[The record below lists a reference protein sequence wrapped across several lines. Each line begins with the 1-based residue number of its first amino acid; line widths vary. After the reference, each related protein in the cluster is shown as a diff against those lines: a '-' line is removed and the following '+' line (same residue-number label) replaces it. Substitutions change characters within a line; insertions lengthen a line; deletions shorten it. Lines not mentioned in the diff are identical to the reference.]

1 MRRKFLLKV
10 MILSFLFVAMGGGH
24 LFAQNLLVNC
34 DYNSSTEGYG
44 TTKFSNYASA
54 YAYATANATNA
65 TIVIEK
71 TNTLS
76 GNTFDNNHKNYSKL
90 AVVIKD
96 GATMGNALSKWD
108 MTYPVTVEPGGTLT
122 CARPISASVSN
133 IHIKNKLIVGAKDS
147 SKKAYVDFLSDT
159 YQDCDISIRYN
170 GSIEVYN
177 ADFKIQDL
185 DAQGKLTIEDS
196 EVYVDGAFASA
207 TFFATTLTNTEM
219 VVNGN
224 QISGGLSDFAGGDA
238 NQLGNVKINNS
249 TLTINEGT
257 TKVAANV
264 TATDSDI
271 DVNSLTINSGK
282 KLTLKDGSTLASES
296 LTSNGTIEL
305 NDGSTIDAEE
315 IVSGG
320 TVTIDGVEATIEDNV
335 LYYPVADFNALK
347 AAVEAGKGVKL
358 TADITA
364 TGAVDGTDANIDLN
378 EKTLKL
384 SVGGNNFF
392 GDSKVKNGSINI
404 TGCVASGDCII
415 GIGDYSNSATL
426 TFDNVN
432 VTGDGYSSAYAVLYV
447 YNSSELNINGGS
459 VVVSNDNASAGGVIK
474 AHKAADGKINIV
486 GTEGN
491 PVELT
496 FNNAKIGMLDG
507 TVLMNYVDLDITGGA
522 NAINQSALTIKNST
536 LDITGAD
543 GRALTLS
550 QGNVVVENSTLNFS
564 DCSEGEIRFK
574 KSLEL
579 TTDNT
584 STINECTTYA
594 DASAT
599 DAKINGVDVDAS
611 ESSMAVVTVENG
623 TTTVKEAPQGNDFT
637 GYTSTDNAIWGETWG
652 NAYESFVI
660 KVLDANGNVMGTTSL
675 NNIDGI
681 IDGDVNVT
689 WSLKLNAAS
698 NTDGYWDMSWT
709 TAPYINNMP
718 AKVELWVDDVKVSG
732 GNVVL
737 NGPDEIN
744 KIYAAVTDNDGKIY
758 SYHTSIANAVDA
770 ITGTRSAEQPNV
782 IALLRHTDETVT
794 LPAGITLNLNGF
806 TAANVSVPVAQI
818 GETPYYTLAEAVAAA
833 QDKDVI
839 EIIKEGNYT
848 LPEFAGKELTFK
860 GSSTGTSITDWVNK
874 GSQGMMGSTVHF
886 ENLTISGQT
895 GNYYGLFHTNAV
907 TYKDC
912 NINGLRFLYSPT
924 TFTNCAFNANGV
936 EHSFWTYGASNVT
949 VTGCTFTYTDRAVNC
964 YSENGANHEL
974 DITFEGCSFTY
985 AGTKDAPEGAV
996 EINSSSVKSID
1007 LVMDGCTAPEKGA
1020 MWFNSQWDP
1029 KHGANTVVEVDGV
1042 LVWTAPVKIG
1052 ETKYGSLQ
1060 AAINAAVDGDVVT
1073 LHADNAE
1080 NVTVTQKPDVKFTI
1094 DGADKTMTGTITI
1107 DGKSA
1112 AYATAGITVKNMN
1125 FTAATEAICINL
1137 GVSGNNNTRYTSNVT
1152 VKSCNFTGTDK
1163 TAVGIKSY
1171 TGGDKNLIVNDCT
1184 ATGMHS
1190 LMQLKNTA
1198 GVSVTEC
1205 EITDSKN
1212 GISLGASSDVAINE
1226 TTVNCD
1232 GYGVRA
1238 DANGDDG
1245 NATITNC
1252 TIEAFIPVVVR
1263 NASKDYALQF
1273 DGENTMTATN
1283 EDGLWCAIGTK
1294 EYEENGVMPTAPTGD
1309 VTVTLNDT
1317 GLSMDGV
1324 YGEHFALNGEGT
1336 AESPYLINNLYELKG
1351 FRDLVDTYQSDGSNQ
1366 FAGKYFKLTNDID
1379 LNGINWDP
1387 IGTMNGDHGSF
1398 KGVFDGGDH
1407 IISNLHVEQEGNG
1420 IGLFARTAGN
1430 AVIKNLKLNNVT
1442 VKSTNNSNY
1451 VGGLVGNA
1459 YASTKI
1465 ENVHVSGNVY
1475 ISGRGY
1481 IGGIAG
1487 HGYVVMDNVSVVAT
1501 GDGHGNDKGLITS
1514 TFWCAGGVLGYAGEG
1529 ATNIMNAYVENVVVT
1544 SAAGGLGAIVGM
1556 AEDNNGTQPIS
1567 GSNLSAKNVEIKT
1580 YTGAY
1585 GDSYANYALGY
1596 LYGGNP
1602 TSILT
1607 GELSVEEVKIETS
1620 NGVDP
1625 EVNDAVAQIGN
1636 SIYFNLQAALNAAV
1650 ENETI
1655 TLLRD
1660 IKIAKRTEINNR
1672 TLTIDGNGKTIRQ
1685 DENFD
1690 NTIAMFDITGGKVTI
1705 NNVIFDGVK
1714 KGAVVRTVGTE
1725 FAMDNVTAQNSVH
1738 TVGQGLFRLLGQNT
1752 ITNSK
1757 FLNNNCSMVITL
1769 NYDGESNTP
1778 QLVENCLFEGNECN
1792 SVAALYYVKGAG
1804 CTIKDSEFVENTVNC
1819 NNNGATV
1826 YLGFTENNVVTGN
1839 IFDSNSVIDASTSAR
1854 VAGAIFFGYEA
1865 EIENNVFVGNTASN
1879 ANNDV
1884 LGQICTST
1892 YYDCTID
1899 LSGNYWGGE
1908 APEYG
1913 KDYTIQHTASEH
1925 QGVFQLDNYYKTF
1938 TTDENGNVELGDKVN
1953 IDYVAQVGKFSYET
1967 LAEAFTVAQ
1976 ENETITLL
1984 IDTELSEMITIPNGK
1999 TVVLDLNGKTIT
2011 GTDNTSKNFSI
2022 IDNRG
2027 NLTITDS
2034 SDPST
2039 GKITLTATIDSDW
2052 NRYSAVI
2059 ANNPGGKLTIE
2070 AGTLEHLGGTDMAYG
2085 IDNLTNGKGTY
2096 AETVINGG
2104 TIKSTY
2110 RGIRQFLNGTE
2121 AQNILTVKG
2130 GTIEGVNKSIWMQD
2144 PNKNANTGK
2153 LTVDESA
2160 SLKGDVYLYVC
2171 EGSTE
2176 WPVEVSIASAALKD
2190 GAQVLTANVPAGY
2203 ELKLVDGVY
2212 GVCSV
2217 EAKIGEVT
2225 YATLAAAVNAA
2236 NEGDTITLVTDITF
2250 TEATRTHNS
2259 GSWYDGLY
2267 YSGDKSFT
2275 IDLDSYTIGHD
2286 NSVNDYLLNFKNDG
2300 AKANVINLINGT
2312 IEAGSTAYCAL
2323 ATSSSNT
2330 NKITIN
2336 TENINI
2342 INNNSNGSTIKVRGG
2357 VELNVN
2363 AGTVITGTDSYL
2375 GIECVASTVN
2385 IYDGAEI
2392 YMNGSTSYNGCLVGA
2407 CANGTVNVYGGYGE
2421 GVKGGFIAMTS
2432 GGTIN
2437 VAGGEWIANT
2447 DGTVGDNSNLYVL
2460 TAQNNKNESGY
2471 AGASIINVTGGTFRG
2486 GMDAWI
2492 LNDDNVEKAELN
2504 ISGGNFNADPT
2515 SYVVSTNYKVVNED
2529 DGTYTVEVDGFEK
2542 FYTAEGVETTSDN
2555 AAYSLSFT
2563 VTDYANNKVSVKIGN
2578 KKPAQN
2584 SAIHLVTPKTVEFDN
2599 VEFNVTSVA
2608 NSGFYGTSF
2617 KKVTIS
2623 EGVETIGNKAL
2634 HFMSKLTELVLPS
2647 TLVSVGEQC
2656 IGAYNPNSVPL
2667 KSIVC
2672 YAEEAPSAFEPTS
2685 NASFQTCVE
2694 QQTMLIVPN
2703 AADYTVYSNANGWKF
2718 TNILGIGSTKEIA
2731 GKDDKYTLLATVT
2744 SIEPNECS
2752 IQIGNTKPA
2761 ANSNAELEIPEVVD
2775 YFPSVEGLDF
2785 TVTSIPDQA
2794 FSSCLYFVGD
2804 LVIPQNVRTIGAS
2817 AFNTSHF
2824 VANET
2829 VRGTLT
2835 LNEGLVSIGSQ
2846 AFKKDYFKGDLSIP
2860 STVETIASNAF
2871 QLASFDGILTINGNI
2886 DCANA
2891 FGGTGFT
2898 ELVLVEGVEEIKDS
2912 NAFSG
2917 MLSLKEVVLPST
2929 LQTVGMAAF
2938 KDDDAIE
2945 VIHTYATEVPAIN
2958 SITGNVNYKYA
2969 FSETVKANAVL
2980 YVHGTSYD
2988 DVLKYKNATNE
2999 WNEFANIHLY
3009 GAVAQIEEVE
3019 YLTIQDAINAAQ
3031 AGETITVIDNV
3042 ELTETIT
3049 VAADKEVVFD
3059 LNGKVVS
3066 YTTTEYVGEAMI
3078 TNNGNLTINDS
3089 AEGGKLSYA
3098 YEGGA
3103 NSSYGFGNST
3113 IENKGVLTINA
3124 GTVENTSAAMSH
3136 ASYAINTG
3144 AGATL
3149 NVEGGNILNLNGH
3162 AVRMVSFGTELN
3174 TVNINGGYIKGTRA
3188 LQVQLPG
3195 SASSTTKP
3203 AMDLNITGGE
3213 LMSNEETYNLAIYVF
3228 SNGQSAENVSV
3239 EISGGTFNGN
3249 VAVNAAATNS
3259 MLANA
3264 VAITGGTFNGDYGVF
3279 SYSDED
3285 AAQAVIS
3292 ITGGTFAT
3300 NYSEW
3305 YAEDEQYVF
3314 ELNEN
3319 GTYSVV
3325 EQTIFTQTRELAQG
3339 WNWFS
3344 AYVDIDLESLQNAL
3358 GENATIIK
3366 NHTTGKWTKY
3376 EEGEWYG
3383 TLETISPKEMYIINT
3398 SNTIELTLVGELV
3411 ELTPITIK
3419 NNWNAIGYMLNEP
3432 MSVESALNSI
3442 VPAHGDYIKSR
3453 DQYAA
3458 YDEIDGWYGTLE
3470 TLIPG
3475 EGYMLKSNYS
3485 EDRLLTYS
3493 YPTRNSNSE
3502 VKDNITTDGNYWT
3515 PNHSQYPNNMTMTA
3529 MVEVEGGDYEV
3540 AAFVDGEV
3548 RGSARPIYV
3557 EALDAHILFLTIHG
3571 DEIEEMTFRYYDIAT
3586 GEEFELNDR
3595 INYSNDAI
3603 IGSLTEPYIFNRGT
3617 TGIGEASLSD
3627 INIYPNPTTTG
3638 TEINL
3643 QATCDTVEVFNAL
3656 GVKVAEYHNVDSI
3669 DAFETAG
3676 IYVIRITDNGDVKH
3690 CRLIVK

>member
-1 MRRKFLLKV
+1 MRKKFLLSKFLV
-10 MILSFLFVAMGGGH
+10 LLILITGSVG
-24 LFAQNLLVNC
+24 V
-34 DYNSSTEGYG
+34 
-44 TTKFSNYASA
+44 ASA
-54 YAYATANATNA
+54 QIAKIGDDSYSTLAESVAAAN
-65 TIVIEK
+65 
-71 TNTLS
+71 
-76 GNTFDNNHKNYSKL
+76 G
-90 AVVIKD
+90 
-96 GATMGNALSKWD
+96 
-108 MTYPVTVEPGGTLT
+108 MTGDVTVE
-122 CARPISASVSN
+122 IY
-133 IHIKNKLIVGAKDS
+133 GAGEFTDGME
-147 SKKAYVDFLSDT
+147 L
-159 YQDCDISIRYN
+159 N
-170 GSIEVYN
+170 GSYTSINFIGKN
-177 ADFKIQDL
+177 AEAKLTVNQT
-185 DAQGKLTIEDS
+185 AQGDYLEAHGKIVSFTDLIL
-196 EVYVDGAFASA
+196 AKANPA
-207 TFFATTLTNTEM
+207 W
-219 VVNGN
+219 
-224 QISGGLSDFAGGDA
+224 SG
-238 NQLGNVKINNS
+238 
-249 TLTINEGT
+249 
-257 TKVAANV
+257 
-264 TATDSDI
+264 
-271 DVNSLTINSGK
+271 NSGHM
-282 KLTLKDGSTLASES
+282 GNYFS
-296 LTSNGTIEL
+296 IQ
-305 NDGSTIDAEE
+305 
-315 IVSGG
+315 GG
-320 TVTIDGVEATIEDNV
+320 TVTYTGCTFPNGACTSGATANYISCTFQNSSEYGLWVYDDALVTVNGGIVDSKKGIKVYSEGEESVTSTLTVKNATFTENVTAKPAVAVGYAQSITLIDNTYNNPTAHVELDSGSDADCEGITFVAQDAEGNDIASTLKMTDRSNLNASCGVLCDGKIYTTVTEAASDATPGSTVTLLYNSTETVELPAGVILDTNGYTADGVTVAAPVEVATYDE
-335 LYYPVADFNALK
+335 LVAAL
-347 AAVEAGKGVKL
+347 VNGGVIKL

-378 EKTLKL
+378 DKTLTL

-432 VTGDGYSSAYAVLYV
+432 VTGDGYSSAFAVLYV

-459 VVVSNDNASAGGVIK
+459 VVVSNDNASAGGVII

-491 PVELT
+491 PVKLT

-550 QGNVVVENSTLNFS
+550 QGDVVVENSTLNFS

-652 NAYESFVI
+652 NASESFVI

-675 NNIDGI
+675 NNIGGI

-689 WSLKLNAAS
+689 WSLKLDVS
-698 NTDGYWDMSWT
+698 NTDEYWTMEWT
-709 TAPYINNMP
+709 TAPNINKMP
-718 AKVELWVDDVKVSG
+718 AKVELWVDGVKVSG

-744 KIYAAVTDNDGKIY
+744 KIYAAVTDNNGKIY

-770 ITGTRSAEQPNV
+770 ITGTRSVTPNV
-782 IALLRHTDETVT
+782 IALLRNTDETVT

-833 QDKDVI
+833 ESGATI
-839 EIIKEGNYT
+839 T
-848 LPEFAGKELTFK
+848 LLNGEHELPLFANKELTFVGESK
-860 GSSTGTSITDWVNK
+860 EGVIVNDAPAAVT
-874 GSQGMMGSTVHF
+874 QGWNGSTFHF
-886 ENLTISGQT
+886 ENLTAKGAT
-895 GNYYGLFHTNAV
+895 ENYHGLANGVKAV
-907 TYKDC
+907 TYNNCK
-912 NINGLRFLYSPT
+912 INGLRFLYA
-924 TFTNCAFNANGV
+924 TNGVSFEDCTFNAEGV

-949 VTGCTFTYTDRAVNC
+949 VTDCTFEYTDRAVNC

-985 AGTKDAPEGAV
+985 AGTNDTPEGAV
-996 EINSSSVKSID
+996 EINSGSVKSID
-1007 LVMDGCTAPEKGA
+1007 LVMNDCTAPAEGA
-1020 MWFNSQWDP
+1020 MWFNSQWDS
-1029 KHGANTVVEVDGV
+1029 KKGENTVVTIDDIIVWQV
-1042 LVWTAPVKIG
+1042 LPVAMIG
-1052 ETKYGSLQ
+1052 DVQYKSLQ
-1060 AAINAAVDGDVVT
+1060 AALDAAAAVTG
-1073 LHADNAE
+1073 
-1080 NVTVTQKPDVKFTI
+1080 NVTVEILRNI
-1094 DGADKTMTGTITI
+1094 DLTGIDWNPVTVSDPGYPSVTVNGNDYTITGLNDMLFAGTWAGGSGLI
-1107 DGKSA
+1107 INDLTIANSTIVNDENDANGNIGVGAFIGFPQASA
-1112 AYATAGITVKNMN
+1112 TITLNNCHLVNSTVKGGHW
-1125 FTAATEAICINL
+1125 TGGLIGYAAGYAGTDGPVFMELTITGCYVTGSTITGKGSAGGIIGHGSGNAWTNVVIENTT
-1137 GVSGNNNTRYTSNVT
+1137 VSGNTITSTGSSTNKAGAIMGTIGAAGQPTTVNGVTHTGGATVSATVSGNT
-1152 VKSCNFTGTDK
+1152 VKSNNVEITTIYGRQGTE
-1163 TAVGIKSY
+1163 
-1171 TGGDKNLIVNDCT
+1171 
-1184 ATGMHS
+1184 TGMLELNGGS
-1190 LMQLKNTA
+1190 YDKYPIEED
-1198 GVSVTEC
+1198 VTYAAPAEGF
-1205 EITDSKN
+1205 K
-1212 GISLGASSDVAINE
+1212 
-1226 TTVNCD
+1226 
-1232 GYGVRA
+1232 
-1238 DANGDDG
+1238 
-1245 NATITNC
+1245 
-1252 TIEAFIPVVVR
+1252 IEV
-1263 NASKDYALQF
+1263 
-1273 DGENTMTATN
+1273 N
-1283 EDGLWCAIGTK
+1283 EDGT
-1294 EYEENGVMPTAPTGD
+1294 YGVVVDPAYGKVAKVGD
-1309 VTVTLNDT
+1309 V
-1317 GLSMDGV
+1317 
-1324 YGEHFALNGEGT
+1324 Y
-1336 AESPYLINNLYELKG
+1336 
-1351 FRDLVDTYQSDGSNQ
+1351 
-1366 FAGKYFKLTNDID
+1366 
-1379 LNGINWDP
+1379 
-1387 IGTMNGDHGSF
+1387 
-1398 KGVFDGGDH
+1398 
-1407 IISNLHVEQEGNG
+1407 
-1420 IGLFARTAGN
+1420 
-1430 AVIKNLKLNNVT
+1430 
-1442 VKSTNNSNY
+1442 
-1451 VGGLVGNA
+1451 
-1459 YASTKI
+1459 
-1465 ENVHVSGNVY
+1465 
-1475 ISGRGY
+1475 
-1481 IGGIAG
+1481 
-1487 HGYVVMDNVSVVAT
+1487 
-1501 GDGHGNDKGLITS
+1501 
-1514 TFWCAGGVLGYAGEG
+1514 
-1529 ATNIMNAYVENVVVT
+1529 
-1544 SAAGGLGAIVGM
+1544 
-1556 AEDNNGTQPIS
+1556 
-1567 GSNLSAKNVEIKT
+1567 
-1580 YTGAY
+1580 
-1585 GDSYANYALGY
+1585 
-1596 LYGGNP
+1596 
-1602 TSILT
+1602 
-1607 GELSVEEVKIETS
+1607 
-1620 NGVDP
+1620 
-1625 EVNDAVAQIGN
+1625 
-1636 SIYFNLQAALNAAV
+1636 
-1650 ENETI
+1650 
-1655 TLLRD
+1655 
-1660 IKIAKRTEINNR
+1660 
-1672 TLTIDGNGKTIRQ
+1672 
-1685 DENFD
+1685 
-1690 NTIAMFDITGGKVTI
+1690 
-1705 NNVIFDGVK
+1705 
-1714 KGAVVRTVGTE
+1714 
-1725 FAMDNVTAQNSVH
+1725 
-1738 TVGQGLFRLLGQNT
+1738 
-1752 ITNSK
+1752 
-1757 FLNNNCSMVITL
+1757 
-1769 NYDGESNTP
+1769 
-1778 QLVENCLFEGNECN
+1778 
-1792 SVAALYYVKGAG
+1792 
-1804 CTIKDSEFVENTVNC
+1804 
-1819 NNNGATV
+1819 
-1826 YLGFTENNVVTGN
+1826 
-1839 IFDSNSVIDASTSAR
+1839 
-1854 VAGAIFFGYEA
+1854 
-1865 EIENNVFVGNTASN
+1865 
-1879 ANNDV
+1879 
-1884 LGQICTST
+1884 
-1892 YYDCTID
+1892 
-1899 LSGNYWGGE
+1899 
-1908 APEYG
+1908 
-1913 KDYTIQHTASEH
+1913 
-1925 QGVFQLDNYYKTF
+1925 
-1938 TTDENGNVELGDKVN
+1938 
-1953 IDYVAQVGKFSYET
+1953 YET
-1967 LAEAFTVAQ
+1967 LAEAYNAATDGQ
-1976 ENETITLL
+1976 TITLL
-1984 IDTELSEMITIPNGK
+1984 NNITLSEKFVIAKSITLDGNDKTLTYTGSNRAIDIYDESNNVAEVTIKNLIVESTSEYCERGINYNESGNLTLDKVTINGIGEERALTYAINLPGYSDNANVTITNSNLNGYGVLNIWGTDVTVNVENSTLHAHNHISGGPNTFAAIVLNSNPSINEIANGTVVNVNGGKIITSRGEGCETMSVGRIDSETGVINISTETVIENNGGVEEYIEYSVARDNGGAIYNSLQDAIDVAQTGATITIIRNFNIDNMITVAAGK
-1999 TVVLDLNGKTIT
+1999 ELTIDLNGKTIT
-2011 GTDNTSKNFSI
+2011 GTDNTTKNFSI

-2039 GKITLTATIDSDW
+2039 GKITLTATTNSGW

-2104 TIKSTY
+2104 YIKSTY

-2121 AQNILTVKG
+2121 AQNILTVYG
-2130 GTIEGVNKSIWMQD
+2130 GTIEGTNKSIWMQD
-2144 PNKNANTGK
+2144 PSVNANTGTLAVRK
-2153 LTVDESA
+2153 EANLI
-2160 SLKGDVYLYVC
+2160 GDVYLYVTPN
-2171 EGSTE
+2171 STS
-2176 WPVEVSIASAALKD
+2176 WPVEVSIAD
-2190 GAQVLTANVPAGY
+2190 GALAEGSEIITGNVPAGY

-2212 GVCSV
+2212 SVCSV

-2267 YSGDKSFT
+2267 YIGDKSFT

-2286 NSVNDYLLNFKNDG
+2286 NSVNDYLLNFKNNG

-2363 AGTVITGTDSYL
+2363 AGTVITGKDSYL

-2492 LNDDNVEKAELN
+2492 LNDANVEKAELN

-2542 FYTAEGVETTSDN
+2542 FYTAEGVETTQDQ
-2555 AAYSLSFT
+2555 AAYSLMFN
-2563 VTDYANNKVSVKIGN
+2563 VTDNENNELSVKIGS

-2584 SAIHLVTPKTVEFDN
+2584 SSINLVTPVTATFDGIT
-2599 VEFNVTSVA
+2599 FNVTSVA
-2608 NSGFYGTSF
+2608 DNGFNSTRF
-2617 KKVTIS
+2617 KTVTIS
-2623 EGVETIGNKAL
+2623 EGVATIGTKAL
-2634 HFMSKLTELVLPS
+2634 ANMSALTDIVFPS
-2647 TLVSVGEQC
+2647 TL
-2656 IGAYNPNSVPL
+2656 
-2667 KSIVC
+2667 KSIGDNCFYGYGENHKIKTITC
-2672 YAEEAPSAFEPTS
+2672 YAEEAPVA
-2685 NASFQTCVE
+2685 ASHYTEVPFQMVICKVAA
-2694 QQTMLIVPN
+2694 LIVPN
-2703 AADYTVYSNANGWKF
+2703 AVSYEEYATAPGWSRFYEEPNGGLI
-2718 TNILGIGSTKEIA
+2718 NHILGIGTELEIA
-2731 GKDDKYTLLATVT
+2731 GKDDKYTMIATIT
-2744 SIEPNECS
+2744 SMDPMECS
-2752 IQIGNTKPA
+2752 IKIGNTKPA
-2761 ANSNAELEIPEVVD
+2761 ANSNAELVIPEVVD

-2835 LNEGLVSIGSQ
+2835 LNAGLVSIGSQ

-2871 QLASFDGILTINGNI
+2871 QYASFDGILTINGNI

-2898 ELVLVEGVEEIKDS
+2898 ELVLVKGVEEIKDS

-2958 SITGNVNYKYA
+2958 SIPGNVNYKYA

-3009 GAVAQIEEVE
+3009 GAVATIDEVE
-3019 YLTIQDAINAAQ
+3019 YLTIQEAMDAAQ
-3031 AGETITVIDNV
+3031 NEDVVTIITDV
-3042 ELTETIT
+3042 ELTTPIV
-3049 VAADKEVVFD
+3049 VAADDNFTLN
-3059 LNGKVVS
+3059 LNGHAVY
-3066 YTTTEYVGEAMI
+3066 YTTTEYKGEAMI

-3174 TVNINGGYIKGTRA
+3174 TVNINDGYIEGTRA

-3264 VAITGGTFNGDYGVF
+3264 VAITGGTFNGEWGVF

-3325 EQTIFTQTRELAQG
+3325 EQTIFTQTTQLNTG

-3344 AYVDIDLESLQNAL
+3344 YYV
-3358 GENATIIK
+3358 
-3366 NHTTGKWTKY
+3366 
-3376 EEGEWYG
+3376 
-3383 TLETISPKEMYIINT
+3383 NT
-3398 SNTIELTLVGELV
+3398 
-3411 ELTPITIK
+3411 
-3419 NNWNAIGYMLNEP
+3419 
-3432 MSVESALNSI
+3432 
-3442 VPAHGDYIKSR
+3442 D
-3453 DQYAA
+3453 
-3458 YDEIDGWYGTLE
+3458 LE
-3470 TLIPG
+3470 TLENELGESAAQIKSHTQGFDIYAGPETWSGTLNEILPEQMYMINANEPSTLNLKGETIDHENVEIILVKNAWNWIGYPINGSVNLSDAFNGVEITIGDQIKSHNHGFAYYIGNNTWTGDLQVLVKG
-3475 EGYMLKSNYS
+3475 EGYMYHNTSNNDVVFTYNVPQGKSNSELKSN
-3485 EDRLLTYS
+3485 
-3493 YPTRNSNSE
+3493 
-3502 VKDNITTDGNYWT
+3502 ITTNGNYWI
-3515 PNHSQYPNNMTMTA
+3515 PNASQYPNNMTMTA
-3529 MVEVEGGDYEV
+3529 MVDVEGGDYEV

-3557 EALDAHILFLTIHG
+3557 EPIDAYVLFLTIHG
-3571 DEIEEMTFRYYDIAT
+3571 EGVEEMTFKFYDLTT
-3586 GEEFELNDR
+3586 GEEFDLNDR
-3595 INYSNDAI
+3595 MNYSDDAI
-3603 IGSLTEPYIFNRGT
+3603 VGSLKEPYMFNRGT
-3617 TGIGEASLSD
+3617 TGIGEAAMSEV
-3627 INIYPNPTTTG
+3627 NIYPNPTTTG

-3676 IYVIRITDNGDVKH
+3676 IYVIRITDNGNVH
-3690 CRLIVK
+3690 NCRLAVK